1 MAATESGLSGLA
13 SRYAIALFELADEA
27 KQLDR
32 VADDLKALRAL
43 LAESADL
50 RRLVRS
56 PVIGRAKQGE
66 AVQMILQSAGAADL
80 TRRFLAVVASNKR
93 LFVVDQMIG
102 AYLAEL
108 ARRRGEMTADV
119 STAQP
124 LTEAQQTAL
133 TDQIK
138 KAVGAKVSIN
148 LSVDPSL
155 LGGMVVKVGSRMIDT
170 SLKTKLNRLQ
180 LAMKGVA

>member
-1 MAATESGLSGLA
+1 LSGLA

-43 LAESADL
+43 MAESADL
-50 RRLVRS
+50 RQLVRS
-56 PVIGRAKQGE
+56 PVLGRREQSETMQAIMK
-66 AVQMILQSAGAADL
+66 SAGAADL
-80 TRRFLAVVASNKR
+80 TRRFVAVVASNKR
-93 LFVVDQMIG
+93 LFVLGQMIG

-108 ARRRGEMTADV
+108 ARRRGEMTAEV
-119 STAQP
+119 TAAQP
-124 LTEAQQTAL
+124 LTEEQKNAL

-148 LSVDPSL
+148 LAVDPSL
-155 LGGMVVKVGSRMIDT
+155 LGGMVVKIGSRMIDT
-170 SLKTKLNRLQ
+170 SIKTKLNRLQ